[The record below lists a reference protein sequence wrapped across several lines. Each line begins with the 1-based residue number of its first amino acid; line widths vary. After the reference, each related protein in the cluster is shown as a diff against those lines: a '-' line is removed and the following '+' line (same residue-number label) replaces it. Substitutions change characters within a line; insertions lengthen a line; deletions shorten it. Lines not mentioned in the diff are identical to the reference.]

1 MNNIKIT
8 SLYSGSSGN
17 ATLVRTS
24 HGAILID
31 AGKSA
36 RALCAA
42 LKQAGSDADDID
54 AVFITHEHTDHI
66 SALEIFL
73 KKHPVPVHITEKSA
87 EGLHTLPSSRLSSAL
102 SIHTPLFIE
111 RVADMTVRAFP
122 VSHDSAMC
130 VGYRI
135 DTDDG
140 FSFGIATDT
149 GYVTEEML
157 EYLDGCHAVAIESN
171 HSVDM
176 LRCGPYPPELKRRI
190 LSRRGHLSN
199 DECALLAQRL
209 AARGTSGFMLAHLSR
224 DNNRPD
230 CALTSVKKAL
240 AQFPN
245 VKLCVAKPE
254 DETVFVNISI

>member
-1 MNNIKIT
+1 MNRIKII

-17 ATLVRTS
+17 ATLVQTS
-24 HGAILID
+24 HAALLID

-36 RALCAA
+36 RALSAA
-42 LKQAGSDADDID
+42 LRQAGSDGESID

-73 KKHPVPVHITEKSA
+73 KKHPVPVHMTSPSA
-87 EGLHTLPSSRLSSAL
+87 GNLHTSPSSRLASAL
-102 SIHTPLFIE
+102 MIHSPSFTE
-111 RVADMTVRAFP
+111 RVGDMTVRAFP
-122 VSHDSAMC
+122 LSHDSAMC

-149 GYVTEEML
+149 GYVTDEM
-157 EYLDGCHAVAIESN
+157 YQALDGCHAVVLESN

-176 LRCGPYPPELKRRI
+176 LRCGPYPAELKRRI

-199 DECALLAQRL
+199 DDCAGLAGRL
-209 AARGTSGFMLAHLSR
+209 AAGGTSGFMLAHLSR
-224 DNNRPD
+224 DNNRPE
-230 CALTSVKKAL
+230 CALCSVKKAL
-240 AQFPN
+240 SEFPN

-254 DETVFVNISI
+254 DETVFVNIEI

>member
-1 MNNIKIT
+1 MNNIRIT

-17 ATLVRTS
+17 STLVRTS
-24 HGAILID
+24 HGALLID
-31 AGKSA
+31 AGKSS

-42 LKQAGSDADDID
+42 LRQAGSDAADID
-54 AVFITHEHTDHI
+54 AVFVTHEHTDHV

-73 KKHPVPVHITEKSA
+73 KKHPVPVHMTSRSA
-87 EGLHTLPSSRLSSAL
+87 ENLHTSPQSRLLSAL
-102 SIHTPLFIE
+102 SLHTPVFTE
-111 RVADMTVRAFP
+111 RVADMTVRSFP
-122 VSHDSAMC
+122 LSHDSAMC

-149 GYVTEEML
+149 GYVTDEMMDEL
-157 EYLDGCHAVAIESN
+157 RGCHAVVIESN

-176 LRCGPYPPELKRRI
+176 LKCGPYPAELKRRI

-199 DECALLAQRL
+199 DDCAALAERL
-209 AARGTSGFMLAHLSR
+209 AAEGTSGFMLAHLSR

-230 CALTSVKKAL
+230 CALTSVKRAL
-240 AQFPN
+240 SQFPN

-254 DETVFVNISI
+254 DETVFVNIEI

>member
-1 MNNIKIT
+1 MNHIKIT
-8 SLYSGSSGN
+8 SLFSGSSGN
-17 ATLVRTS
+17 STLVRTS
-24 HGAILID
+24 HGALLID

-42 LKQAGSDADDID
+42 LRQAGSDADDID
-54 AVFITHEHTDHI
+54 AVFITHEHTDHV

-73 KKHPVPVHITEKSA
+73 KKHPIPVHITAPSA
-87 EGLHTLPSSRLSSAL
+87 ENLHILPSSRLASAL
-102 SIHTPLFIE
+102 TPHPPVFTE
-111 RVADMTVRAFP
+111 RVADMTVSAFP
-122 VSHDSAMC
+122 LSHDSAMC

-149 GYVTEEML
+149 GYVTDEML
-157 EYLDGCHAVAIESN
+157 KGLDGCHAVAIESN

-176 LRCGPYPPELKRRI
+176 LRCGPYPAELKRRI
-190 LSRRGHLSN
+190 LSRQGHLSN
-199 DECALLAQRL
+199 DDCALLAERL
-209 AARGTSGFMLAHLSR
+209 AAGGTSGFMLAHLSR

-230 CALTSVKKAL
+230 CALSSVKKAL
-240 AQFPN
+240 SQFPN

-254 DETVFVNISI
+254 DETVFVNIEI

>member
-1 MNNIKIT
+1 MNHIQIT
-8 SLYSGSSGN
+8 SLFSGSSGN
-17 ATLVRTS
+17 ATLVKTS
-24 HGAILID
+24 RGALLID
-31 AGKSA
+31 AGKSS

-42 LKQAGSDADDID
+42 LRQAGSDADDID
-54 AVFITHEHTDHI
+54 AVFITHEHTDHV

-73 KKHPVPVHITEKSA
+73 KKHPVPVHITAQSA
-87 EGLHTLPSSRLSSAL
+87 ENLHILPSSRLASAL
-102 SIHTPLFIE
+102 TVHTPVFTE

-122 VSHDSAMC
+122 LSHDSAMC
-130 VGYRI
+130 VGYRV

-149 GYVTEEML
+149 GYVTDEMQ
-157 EYLDGCHAVAIESN
+157 ESLDGCHAVAIESN

-176 LRCGPYPPELKRRI
+176 LRGGAYPPELKRRI

-199 DECALLAQRL
+199 DDCAGFARHLAEH
-209 AARGTSGFMLAHLSR
+209 GTRGFMLAHLSR

-230 CALTSVKKAL
+230 CALNSLRTAL
-240 AQFPN
+240 AEFPN

-254 DETVFVNISI
+254 DETVFVNIEI

>member
-1 MNNIKIT
+1 MNHIKIT

-17 ATLVRTS
+17 STLVRTS
-24 HGAILID
+24 HGALLID
-31 AGKSA
+31 AGKSS

-42 LKQAGSDADDID
+42 IKQAGSDADDIN
-54 AVFITHEHTDHI
+54 AVFITHEHTDHV

-73 KKHPVPVHITEKSA
+73 KKHQVPVHITSQSA
-87 EGLHTLPSSRLSSAL
+87 EGLHTLPSSRLAMSLTLHAPCY
-102 SIHTPLFIE
+102 TE

-122 VSHDSAMC
+122 LSHDSAMC

-149 GYVTEEML
+149 GYVTNEML
-157 EYLDGCHAVAIESN
+157 DGLDGCHAVVIESN

-176 LRCGPYPPELKRRI
+176 LRCGDYPPELKRRI

-199 DECALLAQRL
+199 DDCALLAGRL
-209 AARGTSGFMLAHLSR
+209 AAGGTTGFMLAHLSR
-224 DNNRPD
+224 DNNRPE

-254 DETVFVNISI
+254 DETVFVNIEI